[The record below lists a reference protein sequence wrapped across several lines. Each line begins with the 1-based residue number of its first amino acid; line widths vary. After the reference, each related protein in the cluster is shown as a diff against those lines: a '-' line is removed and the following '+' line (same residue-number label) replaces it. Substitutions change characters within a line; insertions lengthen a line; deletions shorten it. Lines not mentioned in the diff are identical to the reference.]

1 MKECVYTVQ
10 PQPVWVKTS
19 RYHTPSHK
27 EHQHSL
33 VIKAALSES
42 VRFFIRLSGQRCT
55 DMFVKYA
62 TIPPI
67 FISPDE
73 GLRSM
78 AQLYFY
84 YSAMNAG
91 KSTALLQSSY
101 NYQERGMRAVVY
113 TAEIDDR
120 FGTGKV
126 SSRIGLSSPAK
137 LFNQNSS
144 LFEEIRAD
152 NAQQRIHCVLVDES
166 QFLTRQQVYELSE
179 VVDRLDI
186 PVLCYGLR
194 TDFRGEL
201 FCGSEYL
208 LAWSDKLVELKTIC
222 FCGRKASM
230 VLRLDQAG
238 RPFNEGE
245 QVVIGGNERYVSV
258 CRKHYK

>member
-1 MKECVYTVQ
+1 
-10 PQPVWVKTS
+10 
-19 RYHTPSHK
+19 
-27 EHQHSL
+27 
-33 VIKAALSES
+33 
-42 VRFFIRLSGQRCT
+42 
-55 DMFVKYA
+55 
-62 TIPPI
+62 
-67 FISPDE
+67 
-73 GLRSM
+73 M

-101 NYQERGMRAVVY
+101 NYQERGMRTVVY

-120 FGTGKV
+120 FGAGKV
-126 SSRIGLSSPAK
+126 SSRIGLSSPAR
-137 LFNQNSS
+137 LFNPKTD
-144 LFEEIRAD
+144 LFEDIRTEHAL
-152 NAQQRIHCVLVDES
+152 QPIHCVLVDES
-166 QFLTRQQVYELSE
+166 QFLTREQVLALSE
-179 VVDRLDI
+179 VVDELDI

-201 FCGSEYL
+201 FAGSQYL

-238 RPFNEGE
+238 KPYADGE

-258 CRKHYK
+258 CRKHYKEALSVGSLTAIQHDNRK

>member
-1 MKECVYTVQ
+1 
-10 PQPVWVKTS
+10 
-19 RYHTPSHK
+19 
-27 EHQHSL
+27 
-33 VIKAALSES
+33 
-42 VRFFIRLSGQRCT
+42 
-55 DMFVKYA
+55 
-62 TIPPI
+62 
-67 FISPDE
+67 
-73 GLRSM
+73 M

-101 NYQERGMRAVVY
+101 NYQERGMRTVVY

-120 FGTGKV
+120 FGAGKV
-126 SSRIGLSSPAK
+126 SSRIGLSSPAR
-137 LFNQNSS
+137 LFNPKTD
-144 LFEEIRAD
+144 LFEDIHAEHA
-152 NAQQRIHCVLVDES
+152 AQPIHCVLVDES
-166 QFLTRQQVYELSE
+166 QFLTREQVYALSE
-179 VVDRLDI
+179 VVDELDI

-201 FCGSEYL
+201 FAGSQYL

-238 RPFNEGE
+238 KPYADGE

-258 CRKHYK
+258 CRKHYKEALSVGSLTAIQHDNRK

>member
-1 MKECVYTVQ
+1 
-10 PQPVWVKTS
+10 
-19 RYHTPSHK
+19 
-27 EHQHSL
+27 
-33 VIKAALSES
+33 
-42 VRFFIRLSGQRCT
+42 
-55 DMFVKYA
+55 
-62 TIPPI
+62 
-67 FISPDE
+67 
-73 GLRSM
+73 M

-101 NYQERGMRAVVY
+101 NYQERGMRTVVY

-120 FGTGKV
+120 FGAGKV
-126 SSRIGLSSPAK
+126 SSRIGLSSPAR
-137 LFNQNSS
+137 LFNPQTD
-144 LFEEIRAD
+144 LLEDIRA
-152 NAQQRIHCVLVDES
+152 AHASEPIHCVLVDES
-166 QFLTRQQVYELSE
+166 QFLTREQVLALSE
-179 VVDRLDI
+179 VVDELDI

-201 FCGSEYL
+201 FAGSQYL

-238 RPFNEGE
+238 KPYADGE

-258 CRKHYK
+258 CRKHYKEALSVGSLTAIQHDNRK

>member
-1 MKECVYTVQ
+1 
-10 PQPVWVKTS
+10 
-19 RYHTPSHK
+19 
-27 EHQHSL
+27 
-33 VIKAALSES
+33 
-42 VRFFIRLSGQRCT
+42 
-55 DMFVKYA
+55 
-62 TIPPI
+62 
-67 FISPDE
+67 
-73 GLRSM
+73 M

-101 NYQERGMRAVVY
+101 NYQERGMRTVVY

-120 FGTGKV
+120 FGAGKV

-137 LFNQNSS
+137 LFNPQTN
-144 LFEEIRAD
+144 LLEEIRAD
-152 NAQQRIHCVLVDES
+152 VAAGEVHCVLVDEC
-166 QFLTRQQVYELSE
+166 QFLTRQQVRELSD
-179 VVDRLDI
+179 VVDEIDI

-201 FCGSEYL
+201 FIGSQYL

-230 VLRLDQAG
+230 VLRLDHAG
-238 RPFNEGE
+238 KPYAEGE

-258 CRKHYK
+258 CRKHYKEALVVGSLTAIQEAYRR